1 MGNKQGN
8 AANAKV
14 DPHTNLTDAER
25 KELEKAFNFGMQQQ
39 TKEEPRS
46 RMLGRRMPGGYHLG
60 GSSSSSSGGDDER
73 ARKKGLNKVGF
84 RAALDRLAASKHQHL
99 FRDIKKLEHQ
109 RKDFVDVISE
119 ILFDSFDVRNNNE
132 ISLGELKLGISVCL
146 RGTNEA
152 KIEWGFRRLVNRRRQ
167 DGGGGGSGSGN
178 GSGGS
183 SGKRRS
189 GKGQNRKTGEEE
201 EEGGEDRE
209 DGEEDGEESGEDKE
223 GGRRRRG
230 GRNRGHHKDKR
241 GRNGRSSEG
250 RGRGRGRRREED
262 GDEEDEDE
270 EESGSSGNA
279 SRRHDGGTKIGRPV
293 VTRFDLRREIQ
304 KSVAVQRRHQ
314 RFIETRALVSAQQL
328 CETLNKQLSGKKN
341 LFFF

>member
-14 DPHTNLTDAER
+14 DPHTNLTEAER
-25 KELEKAFNFGMQQQ
+25 KELEKAFHFGMQQQ

-84 RAALDRLAASKHQHL
+84 RAALDRLAASKHQNL

-167 DGGGGGSGSGN
+167 DGGGGGSGSG
-178 GSGGS
+178 SGGS
-183 SGKRRS
+183 GSGSGSGSGKRRG
-189 GKGQNRKTGEEE
+189 GKGKNRKEDGEE

-209 DGEEDGEESGEDKE
+209 DGEEEGEESGEDKD

-230 GRNRGHHKDKR
+230 GRNRRHHKDER
-241 GRNGRSSEG
+241 GRNGRSSG
-250 RGRGRGRRREED
+250 GRGRRREEN

-270 EESGSSGNA
+270 EESGSSGNT
-279 SRRHDGGTKIGRPV
+279 SRRHDGGTKIGRSV

-328 CETLNKQLSGKKN
+328 CETLNKQLSGKEKID
-341 LFFF
+341 F